1 MSLNNNVKFLEDRFF
16 DKCKE
21 VYIKARQSTKMDDW
35 DAGFDV
41 GNVFAVEEILTA
53 AMSRE
58 AVKQQ
63 FEQWDKELKN
73 ESIQA
78 DESG

>member
-1 MSLNNNVKFLEDRFF
+1 MSLNNDVKFLEDRFF

-21 VYIKARQSTKMDDW
+21 VYKKAQHAAVMDDW
-35 DAGFDV
+35 DGGFNV

-58 AVKQQ
+58 AIEEQ
-63 FEQWDKELKN
+63 FKQWDEELKN
-73 ESIQA
+73 ETIQI
-78 DESG
+78 DKSG